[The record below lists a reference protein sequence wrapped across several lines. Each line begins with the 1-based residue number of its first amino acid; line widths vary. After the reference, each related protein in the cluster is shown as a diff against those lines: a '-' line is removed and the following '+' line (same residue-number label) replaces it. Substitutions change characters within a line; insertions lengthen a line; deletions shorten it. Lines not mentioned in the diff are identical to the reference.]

1 MEIPSDLAHELV
13 SFHGK
18 TMSHFVEQMESTP
31 RQSPAWDA
39 ECKFTN
45 EVMLSIGRY
54 EAVKALGQE
63 NATAWPEVHT
73 FARNCIEFKE
83 NMATLL
89 DDDDTGGSQ
98 HECIW
103 PALVAHSSITAKLA
117 SNADAGL
124 ASLSPHLVLIHE
136 HLVELLAGSEH
147 AFLGK
152 IEETR
157 QALRKELATTRARLM
172 KVEGGQDDGGSW
184 KAGLADDATLP
195 DAKKELEKLKK
206 AYVEAIRKRIA
217 ATRAVHTLAK

>member
-13 SFHGK
+13 SFQHR
-18 TMSHFVEQMESTP
+18 TMSHFVEQMKSTP

-63 NATAWPEVHT
+63 NAMAWPEVHT
-73 FARNCIEFKE
+73 FARSCIEFKE

-89 DDDDTGGSQ
+89 DGDTGGSQ

-136 HLVELLAGSEH
+136 HLVELLAGSER

-157 QALRKELATTRARLM
+157 QALRKELATTRAQLM

-184 KAGLADDATLP
+184 KAGLADDTTLP

-206 AYVEAIRKRIA
+206 AYVEAIRKHIA